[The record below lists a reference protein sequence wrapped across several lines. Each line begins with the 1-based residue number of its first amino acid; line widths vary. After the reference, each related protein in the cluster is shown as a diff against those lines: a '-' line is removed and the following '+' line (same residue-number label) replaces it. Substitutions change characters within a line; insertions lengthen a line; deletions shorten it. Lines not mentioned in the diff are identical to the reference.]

1 MHRDPDM
8 VEIERIIC
16 ARADVLVATSEPVAS
31 HLGKLSP
38 REVHIITNG
47 ADFEHFT
54 ANPPAR
60 GRHRYSLPGKR
71 EDRAVYVGSFDRR
84 FDGEMLRQAA
94 RTLADKQ
101 FILVGPGGRS
111 IAAALST
118 PNITS
123 PGAIDYAELPQLL
136 SQCAVGLLPM
146 SSDPANDGRSPM
158 KLYEYV
164 AAGLSIAATST
175 VELRRHSLATLCLSG
190 KGTPFATAVS
200 QAFDR
205 ARDLSLLNAARAAAS
220 NEDWAIKADTLLE
233 LVGRGD

>member
-1 MHRDPDM
+1 
-8 VEIERIIC
+8 
-16 ARADVLVATSEPVAS
+16 
-31 HLGKLSP
+31 
-38 REVHIITNG
+38 
-47 ADFEHFT
+47 
-54 ANPPAR
+54 
-60 GRHRYSLPGKR
+60 
-71 EDRAVYVGSFDRR
+71 
-84 FDGEMLRQAA
+84 
-94 RTLADKQ
+94 
-101 FILVGPGGRS
+101 
-111 IAAALST
+111 
-118 PNITS
+118 
-123 PGAIDYAELPQLL
+123 
-136 SQCAVGLLPM
+136 M

-200 QAFDR
+200 QAFDC